1 VRERIASPSEGG
13 AQGPADV
20 PTNAADRA
28 LFARVSGGDATA
40 LRALYESCSARAL
53 AIALRVTGSRGEA
66 EEVVQET
73 FVQVWRQAGS
83 YDASRGGAMAWIAT
97 IARTRAL
104 DRLRARAASERAVT
118 RSEEHDP
125 EPPRSAAPAELAAQR
140 ELRAQVLAALASLP
154 REQRSALEL
163 AYYEGLSHSEIA
175 ERLGDPLGTV
185 KTRVRLG
192 LAKLATLL
200 DAHRPGGAP

>member
-1 VRERIASPSEGG
+1 MDVRRRYHFAAGAAMRSGERDAVRATRPGRRIRWRARLVTAPEQSVRAGGPSRSRPRAGAPPPVRERIASPSEGG
-13 AQGPADV
+13 SQGPADV

-97 IARTRAL
+97 IARTR
-104 DRLRARAASERAVT
+104 
-118 RSEEHDP
+118 
-125 EPPRSAAPAELAAQR
+125 
-140 ELRAQVLAALASLP
+140 
-154 REQRSALEL
+154 
-163 AYYEGLSHSEIA
+163 
-175 ERLGDPLGTV
+175 
-185 KTRVRLG
+185 
-192 LAKLATLL
+192 
-200 DAHRPGGAP
+200 